1 MGGVHICKSV
11 GELNHL
17 IMLSDVSSK
26 SLVIILPISGEWASW
41 ERSQL
46 LKFENHRFKRGAV
59 FFFFLAESKLE
70 DVDVS

>member
-1 MGGVHICKSV
+1 
-11 GELNHL
+11 
-17 IMLSDVSSK
+17 MLSDVSSK